1 MKTNNIMET
10 EEVNDILAEVNADNF
25 IGQVEEK
32 KIAKVANKSIKE
44 STEKPV
50 KLGQKCKVVDN
61 KIKMSIAKNVGLMI
75 ATGVCGYF
83 KLMSPILYIPIELV
97 CLCAV
102 SFKCGEAKGRAH
114 NG

>member
-1 MKTNNIMET
+1 MKKNEKELDN
-10 EEVNDILAEVNADNF
+10 VLAEIKAENF
-25 IGQVEEK
+25 IEQVE
-32 KIAKVANKSIKE
+32 ANSRVE
-44 STEKPV
+44 EAEELEEPV

-61 KIKMSIAKNVGLMI
+61 EIKMSIAKNIGLMI

-102 SFKCGEAKGRAH
+102 SFKCGEYKGKAEAKNA
-114 NG
+114 